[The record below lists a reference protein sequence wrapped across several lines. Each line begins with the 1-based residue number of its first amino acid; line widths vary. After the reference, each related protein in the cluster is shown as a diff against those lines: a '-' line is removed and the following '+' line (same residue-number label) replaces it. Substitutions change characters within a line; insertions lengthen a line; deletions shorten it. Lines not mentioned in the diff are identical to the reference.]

1 MITLQPGQLLGNAW
15 PGSSHDAGD
24 VLVAE
29 RDLQQCPARI
39 FDAEIVTEIEHCNC
53 DAFMKIETKQT

>member
-1 MITLQPGQLLGNAW
+1 MIALQPGQMLGNAW

-29 RDLQQCPARI
+29 RDLQQRSTRI
-39 FDAEIVTEIEHCNC
+39 FDAEVVTEIEHGHC
-53 DAFMKIETKQT
+53 DAIVKIEIKQT